1 MRSSLFT
8 SSSSANRSSAGRSS
22 VPRRRLPRRTLAAGA
37 VTGALLAIAVPAMAS
52 AHVTVS
58 PDELAAGDHGVLTF
72 AFSHGCEES
81 PTTSLRITMPDGLAS
96 VAPTV
101 DSDWSIDVERGDD
114 GLVSAVT
121 YTAVTPVPNGLR
133 GAVSMGIGLDEDTPE
148 TLAFPVVQTCETG
161 STEWTQLAEDG
172 EDPHSLDAPAP
183 VVHVGAASDDHAEHG
198 TATGAENAE
207 TDSDDDAAAD
217 PTPVVLGSAG
227 LVAGLAALVVSVMA
241 YRRKA

>member
-1 MRSSLFT
+1 MRSSIT
-8 SSSSANRSSAGRSS
+8 PSSSIT
-22 VPRRRLPRRTLAAGA
+22 RRRIPRRTLAAGVAAGA
-37 VTGALLAIAVPAMAS
+37 VLAIAVPAMAS

-72 AFSHGCEES
+72 AFSHGCEDS

-101 DSDWSIDVERGDD
+101 DSDWTIDVERGDD

-121 YTAVTPVPNGLR
+121 YTALTPVPNGLR
-133 GAVSMGIGLDEDTPE
+133 GAVSMGIGLDEDSPE

-183 VVHVGAASDDHAEHG
+183 VVHVGAASGEHAEHG
-198 TATGAENAE
+198 ATTGDEDAAP
-207 TDSDDDAAAD
+207 DADAGDAAASD
-217 PTPVVLGSAG
+217 PTGIVLGSAG
-227 LVAGLAALVVSVMA
+227 LVAGLAALVVSVLA

>member
-1 MRSSLFT
+1 MRSSNT
-8 SSSSANRSSAGRSS
+8 PSSSIA
-22 VPRRRLPRRTLAAGA
+22 RRRVPRRTLAAGVAAGA
-37 VTGALLAIAVPAMAS
+37 VLAIAVPAMAS

-58 PDELAAGDHGVLTF
+58 PDQLVAGDHGVLTF
-72 AFSHGCEES
+72 AFSHGCEDS

-101 DSDWSIDVERGDD
+101 DSDWTIDVERGDD

-133 GAVSMGIGLDEDTPE
+133 GAVSMGIGLDEDSPE

-183 VVHVGAASDDHAEHG
+183 VVHVGDASGEHGATTGDEDAASDAEAG
-198 TATGAENAE
+198 
-207 TDSDDDAAAD
+207 DAAASD
-217 PTPVVLGSAG
+217 PTGIVLGSAG
-227 LVAGLAALVVSVMA
+227 LVAGLAALVVSVLA
-241 YRRKA
+241 YRRKV